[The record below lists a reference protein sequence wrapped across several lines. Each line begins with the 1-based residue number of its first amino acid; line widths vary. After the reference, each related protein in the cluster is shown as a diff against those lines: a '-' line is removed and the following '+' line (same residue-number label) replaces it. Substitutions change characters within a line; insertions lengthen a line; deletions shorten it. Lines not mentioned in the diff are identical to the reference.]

1 MSGVKI
7 QKHKQINLDKKKS
20 KILNL
25 KGSLVF
31 LLGQTW
37 HKIGENLNK
46 EDRWGILLHYKRWW
60 IKPATNFTKCGS
72 KIFKM
77 LNKKQKQIL
86 GFNSI
91 SPEFNFKTNTRELK
105 TLRKIS
111 KVSKNYLK
119 AVNF

>member
-1 MSGVKI
+1 
-7 QKHKQINLDKKKS
+7 
-20 KILNL
+20 
-25 KGSLVF
+25 
-31 LLGQTW
+31 
-37 HKIGENLNK
+37 
-46 EDRWGILLHYKRWW
+46 
-60 IKPATNFTKCGS
+60 
-72 KIFKM
+72 M